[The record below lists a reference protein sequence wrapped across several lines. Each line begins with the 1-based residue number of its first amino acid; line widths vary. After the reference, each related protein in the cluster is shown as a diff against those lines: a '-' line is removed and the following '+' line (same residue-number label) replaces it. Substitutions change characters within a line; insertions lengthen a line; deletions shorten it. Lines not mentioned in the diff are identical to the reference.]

1 MNGRNARFPENQQEF
16 VSADRWS
23 AAVASYLSIP
33 SNRLIPAIGRGAYP
47 RESLSQTSRGP
58 AAKCERPAVGP
69 IKGPSPRR
77 AAFGHSQDLARS
89 GNVAIHEAEA
99 SAKIAFPTKSCTE
112 GAITFFI
119 VCELAHTVSAANRL
133 RFVSKG
139 RWSEIGRSG
148 TLLPRCSCSAS
159 QHVQKSRQSSDRL

>member
-1 MNGRNARFPENQQEF
+1 MNGRNARFPENQREF

-23 AAVASYLSIP
+23 AAVAIYTKQPPDPSYWLR
-33 SNRLIPAIGRGAYP
+33 RLPAGKLIADVARA
-47 RESLSQTSRGP
+47 RRQVRT
-58 AAKCERPAVGP
+58 PAVGP
-69 IKGPSPRR
+69 IKGPSPQR
-77 AAFGHSQDLARS
+77 AAFGHSQD
-89 GNVAIHEAEA
+89 VAIHGAEA
-99 SAKIAFPTKSCTE
+99 SAKIAFPTKRCTK
-112 GAITFFI
+112 GTITFFI
-119 VCELAHTVSAANRL
+119 VCELAHTASAANRL